1 LEKGKVEAGVRVAE
15 RWILARL
22 RHETFFALA
31 TLTGRIRELLADLN
45 GRVMRQYQAS
55 RRELFERLDRPA
67 LRPLPAEP
75 FVYSEWKT
83 ARVNID
89 YHVELHRH
97 DSSVPFALVHEVVDT
112 RLTATRSSASTRASG
127 LRRMPA
133 TTRPAATRPTPRTC
147 PRRTN
152 ITWSGPRRA

>member
-1 LEKGKVEAGVRVAE
+1 MLGKAKVEVGVQVAE

-22 RHETFFALA
+22 RRDQFLSLAALNA
-31 TLTGRIRELLADLN
+31 RIAELREDLN
-45 GRVMRQYQAS
+45 GRHMRLDQAS

-75 FVYSEWKT
+75 FVYGEWKT

-97 DSSVPFALVHEVVDT
+97 YDSVPFTLIHEAV
-112 RLTATRSSASTRASG
+112 
-127 LRRMPA
+127 
-133 TTRPAATRPTPRTC
+133 
-147 PRRTN
+147 
-152 ITWSGPRRA
+152 